1 MTPRER
7 TATRHWTIVGVIV
20 AGAAISAHS
29 GPPFPIV
36 SNQIS
41 GAYLVSLWT
50 DPDTTDD
57 GSAAGKFWVMIDPAR
72 KDVPLAPDTR
82 VNVSIRPMDRQG
94 SVRTGIAEPVEHE
107 ASRRFIALVMDHEGP
122 YTVRVTIEGSLG
134 RADVE
139 AAVDATYDVRPGPM
153 MLVLALMPFLL
164 VGFLWLKVLLRRRLG
179 KKRSRQPSN
188 RFEGVFPR
196 E

>member
-1 MTPRER
+1 VRIAALM
-7 TATRHWTIVGVIV
+7 VGILTT
-20 AGAAISAHS
+20 GAAVGAHS

-41 GAYLVSLWT
+41 GAYRVSLWT

-57 GSAAGKFWVMIDPAR
+57 GSAAGKFWVMIDPAH
-72 KDVPLAPDTR
+72 KDVSLAPDTR
-82 VNVSIRPMDRQG
+82 VSVSIRPMDRQG

-122 YTVRVTIEGSLG
+122 YAVRVAIEGPLG
-134 RADVE
+134 PAEVE
-139 AAVDATYDVRPGPM
+139 ASVDATYDVRPGPI

-164 VGFLWLKVLLRRRLG
+164 VGFLWLKVLLRRRPR
-179 KKRSRQPSN
+179 KK
-188 RFEGVFPR
+188 
-196 E
+196 